1 MKKYQRSELFQL
13 LKDCD
18 ITQICTE
25 LYDVIDHGD
34 RIPMNSGDRFIMRTL
49 MDKIKKLRKDDMPNK
64 KRSAAENGP
73 QYASIVIIKDNI
85 PCLVVHRTKP
95 NPEVGPRS
103 ISSISI
109 PYQGD
114 DVNQVYFKVFE
125 TRQILD
131 ILSDDDTALRY
142 ISPYATVDAFNLI

>member
-18 ITQICTE
+18 IAQICTE
-25 LYDVIDHGD
+25 LYDEIDHDG
-34 RIPMNSGDRFIMRTL
+34 RVPMNSGDRFIMHTL
-49 MDKIKKLRKDDMPNK
+49 LTKVRKLRRDDVPNK
-64 KRSAAENGP
+64 KYIKNEEAP

-85 PCLVVHRTKP
+85 PCLVIHRNRP
-95 NPEVGPRS
+95 DPEIGPRS

-114 DVNQVYFKVFE
+114 EVNQIYFKVFE

-131 ILSDDDTALRY
+131 ILSNDDFELKY
-142 ISPYATVDAFNLI
+142 KSPYVSNMCLL